1 MKKGKKIVAGTLALS
16 LFGGA
21 CVYAG
26 TIIDQYKTPR
36 GNIATVETENVH
48 KNRIGIT
55 VNGETVTSNTI
66 YFNNT
71 TYAPIRDVATML
83 NASVNYNATTMSA
96 DIFTENELLDS
107 FGIKLNKEYLI
118 ATSSYTSATF
128 KMTLFNPTSNEF
140 EGLIREKK
148 IKGYLTESKLVYE
161 FVGDSSSPSVEL
173 IFDASNNHFIN
184 DDVVLVIE

>member
-1 MKKGKKIVAGTLALS
+1 MKKAKKIVAGTLALT

-26 TIIDQYKTPR
+26 TIIDRYKTPR

-55 VNGETVTSNTI
+55 VNGQSVTADTI

-83 NASVNYNATTMSA
+83 NASVNYNNQTMSA
-96 DIFTENELLDS
+96 DILIANELLDL

-118 ATSSYTSATF
+118 ATSSYTSSTF
-128 KMTLFNPTSNEF
+128 KMTVFNPTSNEF
-140 EGLIREKK
+140 EGLIRENK
-148 IKGYLTESKLVYE
+148 IKGYLTESKMVYE
-161 FVGDSSSPSVEL
+161 FVGDSSSSSVEL

-184 DDVVLVIE
+184 DDVVLIIE